1 MTFELDGRLALD
13 TFPVGDLELC
23 RVLLMDDAR
32 YPWLILVPRRVSVVE
47 LVDLDERD
55 RALLIE
61 EANAAAAFLQATRR
75 PDKINIAALGNV
87 VRQFHLHVVAR
98 RRGDPAW
105 PSPVWGHGVAKPY
118 EPLEAR
124 RLAAEARH
132 ALRAN

>member
-32 YPWLILVPRRVSVVE
+32 YPWLILVPRRSGVVE
-47 LVDLDERD
+47 LVDLNASD
-55 RALLIE
+55 RAQLVE
-61 EANAAAAFLQATRR
+61 EANAAAAFLQTSRR

-105 PSPVWGHGVAKPY
+105 PGPVWGHGVAKPY